1 MNDDTANAVAK
12 VIGELQAEL
21 ELRRAQVELFRGF
34 IGRMEWGQVSLPNR
48 QARTILNRADDW
60 EAGRLPI
67 GATGLATPPR
77 PPQGPPQQL
86 RRRDGT

>member
-1 MNDDTANAVAK
+1 MSETTRARPLTY
-12 VIGELQAEL
+12 GELLDEL

-34 IGRMEWGQVSLPNR
+34 IGRMEWGQVTLPNR

-60 EAGRLPI
+60 ETGRLPI
-67 GATGLATPPR
+67 GATGLEPPPR

-86 RRRDGT
+86 RRRDGA